1 MMEPIWFF
9 SFGCLFQLR
18 GMYSFTT
25 YGWWDTSYIYWCA
38 KDRFIPVIYHSIN
51 MHKSYSPELS
61 DMSALVLIESQH
73 PFFEWTEQDRSTST
87 NNLGQVDPRTMH
99 LMEIDLNLF
108 LEKNLVFEKKNSI
121 FRSTEKILQ
130 TIRNQV
136 ASENSQSLCSRA
148 SHSWVLISCAP
159 WMCESAWTS
168 PASFIASWK
177 DLSHVKGDLQLQ
189 MWDTLMIWSYFSSNQ
204 KRR

>member
-1 MMEPIWFF
+1 
-9 SFGCLFQLR
+9 
-18 GMYSFTT
+18 
-25 YGWWDTSYIYWCA
+25 
-38 KDRFIPVIYHSIN
+38 
-51 MHKSYSPELS
+51 
-61 DMSALVLIESQH
+61 MSALVLIESQH

-148 SHSWVLISCAP
+148 SHS
-159 WMCESAWTS
+159 
-168 PASFIASWK
+168 
-177 DLSHVKGDLQLQ
+177 
-189 MWDTLMIWSYFSSNQ
+189 
-204 KRR
+204 